1 MNLYECILD
10 LGKVNPVREANNREE
25 FIDNLLEEYNNKC
38 DGLFDVQR
46 EDISKITS
54 DDFEEDEE
62 EERGS

>member
-10 LGKVNPVREANNREE
+10 LGKVNPVREANSREE

-54 DDFEEDEE
+54 DDDLEEIE
-62 EERGS
+62 S

>member
-10 LGKVNPVREANNREE
+10 LGKVNPVREANSREE

>member
-10 LGKVNPVREANNREE
+10 LGKVNPVREANSREE

-46 EDISKITS
+46 QDISEITS
-54 DDFEEDEE
+54 DELEEDEA
-62 EERGS
+62 

>member
-10 LGKVNPVREANNREE
+10 LGKVNPVREANSREE

-54 DDFEEDEE
+54 DDFEEDE
-62 EERGS
+62 S

>member
-10 LGKVNPVREANNREE
+10 LGKVNPVREANSREE

-62 EERGS
+62 EDES